1 MSARTSAAQL
11 IQAMKELSVEWGQTK
26 EHWRDIKS
34 REFEEKFLSELPVQI
49 NRAVAAIEE
58 IEAIMR
64 KVHSDCE

>member
-11 IQAMKELSVEWGQTK
+11 IQAMKELSVEWGQAK
-26 EHWRDIKS
+26 EYWRDIKS

-58 IEAIMR
+58 IEAVMR

>member
-1 MSARTSAAQL
+1 MSAAQL